1 MVKKSAEKSAE
12 VSEIDF
18 TQKNNWKKND
28 FHDSVFIYLFF
39 FQFPAVGMTQVS
51 RGP

>member
-12 VSEIDF
+12 VSKIDF
-18 TQKNNWKKND
+18 TQKNNWKKMISMTQ
-28 FHDSVFIYLFF
+28 FLFIYLF